1 MAASMPLAAMVA
13 ATLLCWLLL
22 TIGYSTDAQLQ
33 REYRRGGT
41 HSAGDTAMRIITLPW
56 HALRGLP
63 AAIGRGLL
71 AVATLALGSTLA
83 TLIFSLPVV
92 NTRFAIGGIT
102 IVVPIIAAS
111 PVSPSGLAL
120 AICAAISWIIG
131 MLAPAPTMLR
141 LGTGTLLGLNR
152 PAGSSGAG
160 MLPESSD
167 NETAPAISAQ
177 HSGREFAV
185 WIAWAVIT
193 LSACTLLGLGQGIN
207 WWPLPSNVA

>member
-1 MAASMPLAAMVA
+1 M
-13 ATLLCWLLL
+13 
-22 TIGYSTDAQLQ
+22 
-33 REYRRGGT
+33 
-41 HSAGDTAMRIITLPW
+41 
-56 HALRGLP
+56 P

-102 IVVPIIAAS
+102 IVVPIIATS

-152 PAGSSGAG
+152 PA
-160 MLPESSD
+160 
-167 NETAPAISAQ
+167 APAAQ
-177 HSGREFAV
+177 
-185 WIAWAVIT
+185 
-193 LSACTLLGLGQGIN
+193 ACSPNRPTTK
-207 WWPLPSNVA
+207 PLPRYPPNIPGVNSPYGSHGR

>member
-1 MAASMPLAAMVA
+1 
-13 ATLLCWLLL
+13 
-22 TIGYSTDAQLQ
+22 
-33 REYRRGGT
+33 
-41 HSAGDTAMRIITLPW
+41 MRIITLPW

-120 AICAAISWIIG
+120 SICAAISWIIG

-167 NETAPAISAQ
+167 NETTPAISAQ

>member
-1 MAASMPLAAMVA
+1 M
-13 ATLLCWLLL
+13 
-22 TIGYSTDAQLQ
+22 
-33 REYRRGGT
+33 
-41 HSAGDTAMRIITLPW
+41 
-56 HALRGLP
+56 
-63 AAIGRGLL
+63 
-71 AVATLALGSTLA
+71 
-83 TLIFSLPVV
+83 
-92 NTRFAIGGIT
+92 
-102 IVVPIIAAS
+102 
-111 PVSPSGLAL
+111 
-120 AICAAISWIIG
+120 AICAGISRIIG
-131 MLAPAPTMLR
+131 MLTPAPPMLR

-152 PAGSSGAG
+152 PTGSSGAG